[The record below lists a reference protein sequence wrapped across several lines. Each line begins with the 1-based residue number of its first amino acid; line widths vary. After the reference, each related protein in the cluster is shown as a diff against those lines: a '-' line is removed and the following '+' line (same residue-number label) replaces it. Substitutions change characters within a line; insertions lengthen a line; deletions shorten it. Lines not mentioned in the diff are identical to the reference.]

1 MIDKAIYFD
10 IFLIIKKVKDV
21 NEPERIVK
29 KICIDTNL
37 SGGTALLLVYHICYQ
52 ASVLKFGKPTVP

>member
-1 MIDKAIYFD
+1 LIKPFILTF
-10 IFLIIKKVKDV
+10 FLIIKKVKDV

-29 KICIDTNL
+29 KFCIDTNL

-52 ASVLKFGKPTVP
+52 ALVPKFGKLRVP